1 MIRGVLSRFLYG
13 ADGRIRLGR
22 LIPLLAV
29 TIFMAIIGSF
39 AVVATT
45 QLFSH
50 PATRFLWVI
59 FVIFGLKLP
68 LIVLL
73 WWFIRRNTEWPT
85 KRSAWSPQ
93 ETREILDYIQ
103 SQAESAEAQPDAP
116 ARLAYL
122 SREAWNVADRTS
134 GEGKVDALTVA
145 LRIDERAARLRE
157 RRAPPLSAED

>member
-1 MIRGVLSRFLYG
+1 VLSRFLYD

-29 TIFMAIIGSF
+29 AIFMAIIGSF

-50 PATRFLWVI
+50 PAWRFAWVI

-68 LIVLL
+68 LIGLL

-85 KRSAWSPQ
+85 KRSAWSPG
-93 ETREILDYIQ
+93 ETLEILDYIER
-103 SQAESAEAQPDAP
+103 QADEAERLPDAP

-122 SREAWNVADRTS
+122 SREAWNVADHS
-134 GEGKVDALTVA
+134 SDQSKVDALTVA
-145 LRIDERAARLRE
+145 LRIDERAARVGG
-157 RRAPPLSAED
+157 RRAPPLTTEE